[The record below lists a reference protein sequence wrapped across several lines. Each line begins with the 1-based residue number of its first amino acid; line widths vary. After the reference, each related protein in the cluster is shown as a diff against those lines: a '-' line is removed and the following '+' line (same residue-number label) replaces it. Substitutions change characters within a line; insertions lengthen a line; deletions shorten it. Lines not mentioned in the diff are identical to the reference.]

1 MVDRRQ
7 LLLICTL
14 CIVTLWAG
22 TCSQALA
29 QRKPNV
35 ILIMADDLGY
45 ETLGCNGNTDKLTPR
60 LDGLAASG
68 MRFTHGYSTPLC
80 TPSRV
85 QLMTGKYNHRNYIG
99 FGLLDPAATT
109 FGHLMQQQGYKTCI
123 AGKWQLYGNEQQR
136 QLAGGKVG
144 TLPQHAGFD
153 RFCLWQVDTLGSR
166 YRDPTVYTDAGT
178 SVTLPGDYGPDVFTR
193 YVSSFIEEHRD
204 EPFFVYYPMCLT
216 HDPFEPTPSS
226 ADYNRAVRPDP
237 RYFKDMVSYMD
248 RLVGQLVDKV
258 DELGLLE
265 ETVFIFVGD
274 NGTSRQIVSNFNGEE
289 RRGNKGYTTSGGTHV
304 PLLVSWKN
312 RIKPGSINPSLVD
325 FTDFLPTL
333 LELAGASGA
342 SPGLDGV
349 SFYPQLLGDFST
361 QREWIFCHYAPGWGN
376 FEPSTFAQDTTWKVY
391 QTGEIYNLRADLEE
405 TIPISLDGRSEAEQA
420 QIRKLQS
427 VIQQLYNH

>member
-1 MVDRRQ
+1 MVKPHQ
-7 LLLICTL
+7 LLLSCTL
-14 CIVTLWAG
+14 CFFTLWIGAC
-22 TCSQALA
+22 TQSDS

-45 ETLGCNGNTDKLTPR
+45 ETLGCNGNSDNLTPR
-60 LDGLAASG
+60 LDQLAASG

-99 FGLLDPAATT
+99 FGLLDPEETT

-123 AGKWQLYGNEQQR
+123 AGKWQLYGNEKQR

-144 TLPQHAGFD
+144 TLPQQAGFD

-166 YRDPTVYTDAGT
+166 YRNPTVYTDEGV
-178 SVTLPGDYGPDVFTR
+178 SVTLPGEYGPDVFTR
-193 YVSSFIEEHRD
+193 YISSFIEEHRD

-226 ADYNRAVRPDP
+226 ADYDREFRADP
-237 RYFKDMVSYMD
+237 RYFNDMVSYMD
-248 RLVGQLVDKV
+248 QLVGQLVDKV

-274 NGTSRQIVSNFNGEE
+274 NGTSRQIVSNFNGEQ
-289 RRGNKGYTTSGGTHV
+289 RRGDKGMTTSGGTHV
-304 PLLVSWKN
+304 PLLVSWKS
-312 RIKPGSINPSLVD
+312 RIQPGSINPSLVD
-325 FTDFLPTL
+325 FTDFAPTL
-333 LELAGASGA
+333 LELAGTSGA
-342 SPGLDGV
+342 SHKFDGV
-349 SFYPQLLGDFST
+349 SFYPQLLGNFTT

-376 FEPSTFAQDTTWKVY
+376 LEPRTFAQDTIWKVY
-391 QTGEIYNLRADLEE
+391 QSGEIYDLGADLEE
-405 TIPISLDGRSEAEQA
+405 TQPISIAGCREDAQA

-427 VIQQLYNH
+427 VIQQMYN